1 VTADCSG
8 KTSQRSRRPTRLPRG
23 WVSTGLVTGL
33 VSVAVSLIGSTRPG
47 LAAAFLRGKDKRD
60 TYALPKPEHVV
71 VMSLGYR
78 FAVADLLFA
87 NTLVSSG
94 IHLSEKRRF
103 ETAAHYLRTINEL
116 DPKFATPYRFADT
129 ILTVQVTKPTLE
141 DYTSARAIL
150 ERGMGEL
157 KYDTQLWVS
166 AGQFMA
172 YLAPPNLEPLAGA
185 DVAKEW
191 REQGARR
198 LMRSCEL
205 VGTGDNVPRHCVPA
219 AKLLSQSGEL
229 EALRQ
234 FVERVVAVNDDP
246 EIQAQA
252 FATLSRASGKQ
263 QEQKLKSR
271 FLRYDRLRQRGLAF
285 LGKDRFFLLG
295 PGYDAFACL
304 NGSEKAQADCAT
316 TLREY
321 HRRLDERDGDGS

>member
-1 VTADCSG
+1 MW
-8 KTSQRSRRPTRLPRG
+8 LPDG
-23 WVSTGLVTGL
+23 WVSNGLVAGMVL
-33 VSVAVSLIGSTRPG
+33 VAVSLIGSTRPG
-47 LAAAFLRGKDKRD
+47 LAQAFLRGKNKRD

-71 VMSLGYR
+71 AMSLGYHS
-78 FAVADLLFA
+78 AVADLLFA
-87 NTLVSSG
+87 HTLVSSG

-129 ILTVQVTKPTLE
+129 ILTVQVTKPTLD
-141 DYTSARAIL
+141 DYVSARAIL

-172 YLAPPNLEPLAGA
+172 YVAPPNLGPLAGSA
-185 DVAKEW
+185 VAKEW

-205 VGTGDNVPRHCVPA
+205 VGTGDNVPRHCVSA

-229 EALRQ
+229 EALKQ

-252 FATLSRASGKQ
+252 YATLSRASGQ
-263 QEQKLKSR
+263 LQEQKLKSR
-271 FLRYDRLRQRGLAF
+271 FSRYDRLRHRGLAF

-295 PGYDAFACL
+295 PGYDAYACL
-304 NGSEKAQADCAT
+304 GALEKAQADCAT
-316 TLREY
+316 TMREY
-321 HRRLDERDGDGS
+321 HRRLDDKDGNGS